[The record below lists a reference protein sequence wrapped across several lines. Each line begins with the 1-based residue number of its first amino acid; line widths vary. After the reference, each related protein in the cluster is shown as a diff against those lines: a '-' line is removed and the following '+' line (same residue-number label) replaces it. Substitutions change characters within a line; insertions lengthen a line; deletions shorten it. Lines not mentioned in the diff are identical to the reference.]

1 MSTLQVVIRALVA
14 LVVLFVFMRI
24 VGKKQLAQLT
34 YFDYIVGI
42 VVGDIAG
49 YLSTDM
55 ENNLV
60 HGYAS
65 LLVWTVIPFLISFLT
80 LKSKWLRDVIEGK
93 TTVFVKN
100 GKVMEDNLKK
110 VHFSTDELLSELRL
124 KNAFQ
129 MADVEFATL
138 ETNGKLSV
146 LLKKDAQPATV
157 KDLKVKAAPVKE
169 SQAVI
174 MDGEIMLEPLATI
187 GLKTNWL
194 YEELEKAGVSQ
205 ENVFLGQVDAYGKL
219 YLDLY
224 DDQLTVAQPVDKQ
237 LVLASLKKCLAD
249 TELFALQTQSSK
261 SKQMYENMAK
271 DIERMVK
278 ELTPFL
284 S

>member
-1 MSTLQVVIRALVA
+1 MSTLTVVIRAFVA

-24 VGKKQLAQLT
+24 IGKKQLAQLT
-34 YFDYIVGI
+34 YFEYIVGI
-42 VVGDIAG
+42 VVGDIAA

-55 ENNLV
+55 ENNLL
-60 HGYAS
+60 HGYTS
-65 LLVWTVIPFLISFLT
+65 LLVWTFIPFLLSFLT
-80 LKSKWLRDVIEGK
+80 LKSKWLRDIFEGK
-93 TTVFVKN
+93 STVLIKN

-129 MADVEFATL
+129 MADVEFASL

-157 KDLKVKAAPVKE
+157 KDLSVKAAPVKE

-187 GLKTNWL
+187 GLNTNWL
-194 YEELEKAGVSQ
+194 QEELEKAGVTL
-205 ENVFLGQVDAYGKL
+205 ENVFLGQVDAYGRL

-224 DDQLTVAQPVDKQ
+224 DDQLTVPQPVDKQ

-249 TELFALQTQSSK
+249 TELFALQTQSPK
-261 SKQMYENMAK
+261 AKQMYDNMAK
-271 DIERMVK
+271 DLEEMVK
-278 ELTPFL
+278 ELTPL
-284 S
+284 LR